1 MDDAKR
7 DSRLTILAL
16 WLGLAMIGVCVA
28 APQLDS
34 NRRLAYERQKLLAD
48 LDQINQQ
55 FAINDQFLARLE
67 SDPQLAQRLAQRQM
81 RFVRQGESLLVYKGQ
96 ASQTENSPYSLVHLP
111 PPQALPAYVPAG
123 GAVGQWLLDSHCRL
137 YCLAAGLFLA
147 AVGLVLSSNDPRNA
161 GIST

>member
-1 MDDAKR
+1 
-7 DSRLTILAL
+7 
-16 WLGLAMIGVCVA
+16 
-28 APQLDS
+28 
-34 NRRLAYERQKLLAD
+34 LLAD